1 MKTGVIGCG
10 NMATAIIGGL
20 IAGGFA
26 AREDITASDRSDE
39 QRRKLAAKFGVTT
52 KADNKKCVENAE
64 IVLFAVKPNVFPVI
78 AEELREA
85 VKGKLIIS
93 IMAGRSIADLEAG
106 LGEDQK
112 IVRAM
117 PNTPALVGAGITGW
131 CANKNVTEAE
141 KKNAGAFI
149 AAFSE
154 AVEIPES
161 LMPVVTSVSGSSPA
175 FVYMFIE
182 ALADGAVAEGM
193 PRDKAY
199 RFAAKTVLGSAKMV
213 LDTGKHPGELK
224 DMVTS
229 PGGTTIEGVAV
240 LEQMGFRAAAIEA
253 VRAAAVKAR
262 EM

>member
-64 IVLFAVKPNVFPVI
+64 IVLFAVKPNVFPAI
-78 AEELREA
+78 AEELRDA

-182 ALADGAVAEGM
+182 ALAGGAVAGGM
-193 PRDKAY
+193 PRDKA
-199 RFAAKTVLGSAKMV
+199 
-213 LDTGKHPGELK
+213 
-224 DMVTS
+224 
-229 PGGTTIEGVAV
+229 
-240 LEQMGFRAAAIEA
+240 
-253 VRAAAVKAR
+253 
-262 EM
+262 

>member
-1 MKTGVIGCG
+1 
-10 NMATAIIGGL
+10 
-20 IAGGFA
+20 
-26 AREDITASDRSDE
+26 
-39 QRRKLAAKFGVTT
+39 
-52 KADNKKCVENAE
+52 
-64 IVLFAVKPNVFPVI
+64 
-78 AEELREA
+78 
-85 VKGKLIIS
+85 
-93 IMAGRSIADLEAG
+93 
-106 LGEDQK
+106 
-112 IVRAM
+112 
-117 PNTPALVGAGITGW
+117 
-131 CANKNVTEAE
+131 
-141 KKNAGAFI
+141 
-149 AAFSE
+149 
-154 AVEIPES
+154 
-161 LMPVVTSVSGSSPA
+161 
-175 FVYMFIE
+175 MFIE

>member
-26 AREDITASDRSDE
+26 SPEDITASDRSDE
-39 QRRKLAAKFGVTT
+39 ARRKLAAKYGVTT
-52 KADNKKCVENAE
+52 KADNKKCIEHAE

-93 IMAGRSIADLEAG
+93 IMAGRSIADLEGG

-131 CANKNVTEAE
+131 CANKKRHGGG
-141 KKNAGAFI
+141 KKECGRF
-149 AAFSE
+149 
-154 AVEIPES
+154 
-161 LMPVVTSVSGSSPA
+161 
-175 FVYMFIE
+175 
-182 ALADGAVAEGM
+182 
-193 PRDKAY
+193 Y
-199 RFAAKTVLGSAKMV
+199 RR
-213 LDTGKHPGELK
+213 
-224 DMVTS
+224 
-229 PGGTTIEGVAV
+229 I
-240 LEQMGFRAAAIEA
+240 Q
-253 VRAAAVKAR
+253 
-262 EM
+262 